1 MKKSTTRWRGLVM
14 LAAVLIVAGLL
25 LSACGSSST
34 STSSSSAAASPK
46 AGGTYNFV
54 LGSDPVAIDPLMS
67 YESEGMQVVHQ
78 VFQGLVQGTVDAK
91 GNIVASPGLATS
103 WETTDNQTYTFHLK
117 QGVTFAPPVN
127 REVTA
132 QDFVDSW
139 NYVTDPKN
147 ASTVSYILAPVEGC
161 ASSGYWADPKKG
173 LTGVSAPDKYTFKV
187 TLQYPFADFINSLLH
202 PVSSAQPVDYINK
215 VGYKAF
221 HEKPVGTGP
230 YMVTKWQHKQAI
242 DLVRNPSYW
251 DKANAGYV
259 DDIHMPI
266 ITSQQTAWLE
276 FQKGSVDYTHVPP
289 GQVRASQNM
298 AQVKSGEWTA
308 KGWPYITNDYTLFN
322 QTDPVVGGTQG
333 LELRKAIYMAAD
345 AQTLINIVYEGQ
357 AVPATSFSP
366 QGLPGWVPNLS
377 PYKTNDPAGA
387 KAILAN
393 LTVPT
398 LNYWYNTDESNQKTA
413 EVLQAGWKAVGVNV
427 KLAQF
432 EWATFLDK
440 TVKGQGQIYRAG
452 WIADYPSLDNFLY
465 PLFQS
470 QQPAFNNNGHYKN
483 KAFDALLSKARA
495 TADATQRLDL
505 YHQAETMMLTDA
517 AAIPLAYPRAYRVTN
532 NRIGGFYQDPQAFIN
547 MWKLWVK

>member
-25 LSACGSSST
+25 LSACGSSTT